1 MNQHAR
7 IDKTIVI
14 TGASSG
20 TGRAIAIELA
30 HYGARLVLAA
40 RRADA
45 LDEVVKECEA
55 LGARAVAIPTDMKEA
70 DSVHELARGAFNY
83 GGSIDVW
90 INNAGVLAGGEL
102 DQIPAE
108 VNEAVIRT
116 NLLGYMQGAHAA
128 LPYFKSQGY
137 GILINNI
144 SVGGWFPTPYAA
156 AYTASKF
163 GLRGF
168 SQSLKGELSAFPH
181 IHVCDL
187 FPGFLDTPGMQ
198 HAANYTGRALK
209 PAPPVYDS
217 RKVARAVVRLME
229 HPKEETTI
237 GIASAFLRFA
247 HASFP
252 VLSRTITAA
261 VIRSYLRNARPMEK
275 TSGNTIQP
283 VDYGRGID
291 GGWRNAP
298 MPVIV
303 KWGGGLFA
311 AGLALGLLLMNR
323 SLNRNSF

>member
-30 HYGARLVLAA
+30 QYGARLVLAA

-70 DSVHELARGAFNY
+70 DSVHDLARGAFNF

-198 HAANYTGRALK
+198 HAANYTGKALK

-229 HPKEETTI
+229 HPSQHGNRNFEIRNKI
-237 GIASAFLRFA
+237 KWGINKSIESPFSGLFV
-247 HASFP
+247 F
-252 VLSRTITAA
+252 
-261 VIRSYLRNARPMEK
+261 K
-275 TSGNTIQP
+275 TSREVG
-283 VDYGRGID
+283 
-291 GGWRNAP
+291 
-298 MPVIV
+298 
-303 KWGGGLFA
+303 K
-311 AGLALGLLLMNR
+311 
-323 SLNRNSF
+323 